1 MKNIHHVVPFT
12 ESLIQMP
19 TYAYAKFLKEIFTNK
34 RILEGNETITMM
46 ANISTMIQNMF
57 PTKLKEL
64 KDPECFSHNSI
75 QNKCCT

>member
-1 MKNIHHVVPFT
+1 MPFT
-12 ESLIQMP
+12 ESVIQMP